1 MFRYTIER
9 RLYDPSD
16 GKLRVTSNWNVWTD
30 GLRSLRVEATTVTAQ
45 PDRERAASSLPV
57 PLDRDVFTVSGDLY
71 YFTYFRR
78 ISGGG
83 EEQVWRYRNAIS
95 RYIPYTDYWVGNLSE
110 WQYRFW
116 AAALQLVRRVENLGI
131 PSGRSATVNVPP
143 TLFPYPHLVS
153 KLRSETNAAGQIV
166 KAYDYSGRTA
176 WQRRVLSYIKTP
188 KDAKVPKQAK
198 TTVGE
203 GIVFIRTIQ
212 GSINPTTREGD
223 FYVTRQRTIVP
234 AVQLNKTFT
243 VWHGRPVLQSVEMIT
258 EKGVRL
264 ASLRFEGY
272 REAGRVDK
280 ALFSLQP
287 PYNYDGTSGKPAL
300 RGAPPYVEPAPSDY
314 VNHPNP
320 AYRRALRRLREV
332 QAPKSFG
339 TELFFGYKG
348 LLQEQL
354 LAFVVV
360 ENALLVQAGWSF
372 FP

>member
-1 MFRYTIER
+1 MFEYTIER
-9 RLYDPSD
+9 KLYDPHN
-16 GKLRVTSNWNVWTD
+16 GKLRLISSWKVRAD
-30 GLRSLRVEATTVTAQ
+30 GLVAIRAETTQVTVQ
-45 PDRERAASSLPV
+45 PDNQRASPPLPASP
-57 PLDRDVFTVSGDLY
+57 DRDVFMVNGDFY

-78 ISGGG
+78 TSGGS
-83 EEQVWRYRNAIS
+83 EEQPWRYRNAIS
-95 RYIPYTDYWVGNLSE
+95 RYIPYTDYWTGNLSE

-188 KDAKVPKQAK
+188 KDTKVPKQAK

-300 RGAPPYVEPAPSDY
+300 RGAPPYVEPPPPYY

-320 AYRRALRRLREV
+320 AYRRALRRLRQV
-332 QAPKSFG
+332 QASPSDLTDF
-339 TELFFGYKG
+339 FFGYGG
-348 LLQEQL
+348 LMQEQL
-354 LAFVVV
+354 LAFAVV
-360 ENALLVQAGWSF
+360 ENALLLRVGWSL